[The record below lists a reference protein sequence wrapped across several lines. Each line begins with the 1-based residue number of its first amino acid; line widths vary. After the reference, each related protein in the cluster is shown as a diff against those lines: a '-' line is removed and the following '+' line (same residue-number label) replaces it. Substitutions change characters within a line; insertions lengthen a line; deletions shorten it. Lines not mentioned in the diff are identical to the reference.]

1 VVKQPRDFRYGRRTN
16 DAGVMR
22 RIAQSLTDADIDEQ
36 GNYFASVR

>member
-1 VVKQPRDFRYGRRTN
+1 
-16 DAGVMR
+16 MR